1 VRLLLACAAL
11 LTAACAP
18 VPRPDS
24 APLALISMDRNS
36 WGRPV
41 SRWTIDSTGKGSFT
55 VPEPDVFKAERMVT
69 RGFAAGPEGFALIRR
84 ILAAAETHAGSELEC
99 GQRITDQYYGTVRW
113 GDASLSYD
121 MGCQAAGTAKLLV
134 DIGAAQR
141 QISHWARNGPI
152 LETRKVE
159 SQ

>member
-1 VRLLLACAAL
+1 MLASLVLL
-11 LTAACAP
+11 AACAP
-18 VPRPDS
+18 QP
-24 APLALISMDRNS
+24 ALVATTPALSSIAMDRNS

-41 SRWTIDSTGKGSFT
+41 SRWTIDTAGKGSFT

-84 ILAAAETHAGSELEC
+84 VLAAAETHAGSELEC

-113 GDASLSYD
+113 GEASLSYD

-134 DIGAAQR
+134 DIGAAER

-152 LETRKVE
+152 LETKKVE